1 MCGPCESLG
10 LLRKLTLSL
19 DGPTVTTG
27 RAQPFPVAAAIGSV
41 EVSIR
46 WCEQILDA
54 MQRRIAYL
62 TQ

>member
-1 MCGPCESLG
+1 MA
-10 LLRKLTLSL
+10 
-19 DGPTVTTG
+19 PTVTTG
-27 RAQPFPVAAAIGSV
+27 RAQPFRVAAAIGSV